1 MRTAGLLL
9 LAVLLGLAPGRAGQA
24 ADLPGGDVWLQHVTR
39 DLLPFW
45 AHPDATG
52 EPPGAFPTFRCND
65 GSRYR
70 PERPCPELAG
80 AAGWIR
86 SELGRDYLRMQARQT
101 FAYGAAFHLTGDPRW
116 LALARAGA
124 EHALRHL
131 DPARGAPAWLEGGK
145 PAGAGAEAT
154 AQDQAYAVVG
164 IAMVY
169 VLTREPR
176 LEKALLDHQR
186 WLFHRFRDPER
197 GLLRWMPP
205 EGPPGERDR
214 LELVA
219 QLDPL
224 NAYMLLVLPYL
235 PEPARRAWAAD
246 VRWLCDVLV
255 TRFLDPESGTFLGTL
270 GRPDSR
276 APGAR
281 HNDFGHTI
289 KAWWMLL
296 LAARELGD
304 DDLAKLARDGAARIL
319 DRAWHPASGAW
330 GSSWT
335 ADGIEADKTWWIFA
349 ELDQAAATL
358 ALEDRRHAERLE
370 RSWRFWLER
379 MVDPAAGEVW
389 PWVRADGT
397 PPSRGVKIFHWKS
410 GYHSMEHALV
420 SYLAAQ
426 ALAGRTATLHFATGR
441 EDAAFRPYLLP
452 GTVESVRRAGSREI
466 VTFRLPTPGPAPAGP
481 GR

>member
-1 MRTAGLLL
+1 MHGPPLL
-9 LAVLLGLAPGRAGQA
+9 LAVLGALAGAAPAVAG
-24 ADLPGGDVWLQHVTR
+24 DLPGGDVWLQHVTR

-45 AHPDATG
+45 AHPDAQG
-52 EPPGAFPTFRCND
+52 ERPGEFPTFRCND
-65 GSRYR
+65 GSRFLR
-70 PERPCPELAG
+70 ERPCPELAG
-80 AAGWIR
+80 APGWIR

-101 FAYGAAFHLTGDPRW
+101 FAYGAAFQLTGDPRW

-124 EHALRHL
+124 DHALRFL
-131 DPARGAPAWLEGGK
+131 DPKKGAPTFFEAGKPRGAGG
-145 PAGAGAEAT
+145 ETT
-154 AQDQAYAVVG
+154 AQDQAYALVG

-169 VLTREPR
+169 ALTRDPR

-186 WLFHRFRDPER
+186 WLFGRFRDPER
-197 GLLRWMPP
+197 GMLRWMPP
-205 EGPPGERDR
+205 DGPPVERDR

-235 PEPARRAWAAD
+235 PGAAREAWAAD
-246 VRWLCDVLV
+246 VRWLCDAIVN
-255 TRFLDPESGTFLGTL
+255 RFLERESGTFLGTL

-276 APGAR
+276 DPGAR

-296 LAARELGD
+296 LASRELGD
-304 DDLAKLARDGAARIL
+304 AKLERLAREGAARIL
-319 DRAWHPASGAW
+319 ERAFDPASASW
-330 GSSWT
+330 GSTWT
-335 ADGIEADKTWWIFA
+335 ASGIDPGKTWWTFA
-349 ELDQAAATL
+349 ELDQVAATL
-358 ALEDRRHAERLE
+358 ALEDRRHARHLE
-370 RSWRFWLER
+370 ASWRFWLER
-379 MVDPAAGEVW
+379 MVDPVSGEVW
-389 PWVRADGT
+389 PWVGADGA
-397 PPSRGVKIFHWKS
+397 PPPRAVKVFHWKS

-441 EDAAFRPYLLP
+441 ADAVFRPYLLR
-452 GTVESVRRAGSREI
+452 GEVVSVRRAGDREI
-466 VTFRLPTPGPAPAGP
+466 VTFRLPTPAPAPAAP